1 MVEQKVMILTANYG
15 EGHAQVS
22 KVLVSHLK
30 ENGVHNVKVVDLMG
44 QSHPL
49 IDSVS
54 RAFYL
59 KSYKA
64 LPFMYGWL
72 YHQTKDLP
80 LESKRAKWLHSF
92 GLQKMKQMIA
102 DEKPDLLIHTF
113 PGSAASELKARNN
126 LSVPIFSILTDF
138 TLHQRWIHRQMDRY
152 FVATETLKEEIIQAG
167 EPSEKVIVSG
177 IPIRPCFEDQLMNQ
191 EDLFEKYELDPKKK
205 VIVILAGAFG
215 VSDDVKRVCQFL
227 KKVPAYQ
234 VVLICGKNEALEA
247 EMRRK
252 YQAYSHFRIFGYIDH
267 LHELMKLATCLVSK
281 PGGITISEALSF
293 PVPLVFFP
301 PVPGQEE
308 ENARFLQNRKAAII
322 LETNKSMGEQVV
334 RLVQNSERLSL
345 MKRNGKAL
353 FVSHAA
359 ERITQEIVAFLKK
372 QQTTH
377 NLERVR
383 SRGL

>member
-1 MVEQKVMILTANYG
+1 MVDQKVMILSANYG

-22 KVLVSHLK
+22 NVLMTQLK
-30 ENGVHNVKVVDLMG
+30 ANGVHNVKVVDLMG

-64 LPFMYGWL
+64 LPFVYGWL
-72 YHQTKDLP
+72 YHSTKDLP

-92 GLQKMKQMIA
+92 GLQKMKQLIF

-113 PGSAASELKARNN
+113 PGSAASELKARND
-126 LSVPIFSILTDF
+126 LSVPIFSIITDF
-138 TLHQRWIHRQMDRY
+138 TLHQRWIHKEMDRY
-152 FVATETLKEEIIQAG
+152 FVATEALKEQIIQAG
-167 EPSEKVIVSG
+167 EPSRKVVVSG
-177 IPIRPCFEDQLMNQ
+177 IPIRPCFEDQLA
-191 EDLFEKYELDPKKK
+191 DDKVLYEKYELDSTKQ

-227 KKVPAYQ
+227 KKDSSFQ
-234 VVLICGKNEALEA
+234 VVLVCGKNEALEA

-252 YQAYSHFRIFGYIDH
+252 YKAFSHFLVLGFVNT

-308 ENARFLQNRKAAII
+308 ENARFLERREAAII
-322 LETNKSMGEQVV
+322 LEANKSMGEQVV
-334 RLVQNSERLSL
+334 RLVQNGERLSR
-345 MKRNGKAL
+345 MRRNGKAL
-353 FVSHAA
+353 FVSRAA
-359 ERITQEIVAFLKK
+359 ERITQEIVAYLKK

-377 NLERVR
+377 ALEREG
-383 SRGL
+383 S